1 VDFDV
6 MKGGGKM
13 EKTMGSSFFLVIPPL
28 QDICW
33 YDGMI
38 RVCVLGLIFC
48 DGSFTALWVGMEY
61 VGGRFMCI
69 FDYLNAI

>member
-6 MKGGGKM
+6 MKGGKM
-13 EKTMGSSFFLVIPPL
+13 EGRWAPFFLVIPPL

-48 DGSFTALWVGMEY
+48 DGSSMALQVGMEY
-61 VGGRFMCI
+61 VGWRFMCI